1 MEFLSTLHLVVA
13 IALVGTLLAALVPLQ
28 TRGWTDGTGT
38 WMRNLAVVATAQW
51 ILGFFVWFATIS
63 DEGFNLF
70 TGLLH
75 PLAMT
80 GVLAASHMAAG
91 KARRTEDVPQRAADA
106 KRSLYIITALIVL
119 LVPWRVVFGG

>member
-80 GVLAASHMAAG
+80 GVLAVSHMAADR
-91 KARRTEDVPQRAADA
+91 KSTRLNSSHSQQSRMPSSA
-106 KRSLYIITALIVL
+106 
-119 LVPWRVVFGG
+119 